1 MNGVVN
7 GMNNM
12 GNNINPS
19 YQRNSAFPT
28 YFNPTSQA
36 NATPTN
42 NIIWVQGIE
51 GAKAFQ
57 LNPNSVSI
65 LLDSEVDGKMYI
77 KVSDNIGM
85 CSLRVF
91 DYKEV
96 PATNKVTV
104 NEGLD
109 LSQYVTKAEFNDLVK
124 ELKEIIANDKTIST
138 ASATKP
144 ATKQQQQSDASVL
157 SKF

>member
-7 GMNNM
+7 GMNN
-12 GNNINPS
+12 NS
-19 YQRNSAFPT
+19 SFQRNSAFPT

-65 LLDSEVDGKMYI
+65 LLDSEVEGKMYI

-85 CSLRVF
+85 CNLRVF

-144 ATKQQQQSDASVL
+144 ATTKQQQSDASVL